1 MHDGATGGSIRIMKR
16 YLLSAIAASALAT
29 GCYTQGDVGV
39 GYQYGYAQTAGPD
52 LYYLQPGV
60 SVVAYADYPTFY
72 ADNAYW
78 MYRDNLWYRSNY
90 YGGGWGVSYNVPG
103 YVRGINRPYSY
114 TRFQPGQGWTRTS
127 AGRGG
132 SYNPRGYRP
141 NTSAPAPAYAPR
153 GGGRARG
160 GYQAPAGRT
169 YNPPAAR
176 SGGSYNPPPARS
188 SGPRGGGSGPTV
200 RDHRRR

>member
-1 MHDGATGGSIRIMKR
+1 MKR

-39 GYQYGYAQTAGPD
+39 GYSYGYAQTAGPD

-90 YGGGWGVSYNVPG
+90 WGGGWGVSYQVPN

-114 TRFQPGQGWTRTS
+114 TRFQPGQGWQRTS
-127 AGRGG
+127 AGG

-141 NTSAPAPAYAPR
+141 NTSAPTPAYAPQR
-153 GGGRARG
+153 GNGRARG
-160 GYQAPAGRT
+160 GYQAPANRSYT
-169 YNPPAAR
+169 PPAR
-176 SGGSYNPPPARS
+176 SGGDNAPARS
-188 SGPRGGGSGPTV
+188 SSGSRGGGGPTV